1 MLNSSTENR
10 FREKYWLVSLIVLIV
25 VLGMINIYSLWPY
38 LGSVLGAFTLYVLV
52 RGQLLWL
59 TEKKKVGRKLG
70 AALLLIE
77 VTIFF
82 LIPIVV
88 VVLLLINKLQNT
100 TIDISFLIREMDQY
114 LQIIKDKTG
123 FDLLSPSAIGSIPKI
138 TGQILQSLLSGVSSL
153 FINVILLIFVLYFM
167 LVSQKEIEKYM
178 YDLLPFRAENK
189 KIMLHEAKV
198 IINSNAFGIPL
209 LALIQGGFAY
219 LGYLIFG
226 VDEPFLYALFTGFA
240 TIIPIFGTA
249 LVWAPVCIFLFITKD
264 WGNAIGLTLYCLLVI
279 SNVDNVARLI
289 LQKKMG
295 DIHPLITVFGVL
307 VGLYVFGFW
316 GIIFGPLILSLFCLF
331 VDFFKKEYLDRA
343 NPADEV
349 VYAPQIDTTKEE
361 NS

>member
-10 FREKYWLVSLIVLIV
+10 FREKYWLVSLIVLVV

-59 TEKKKVGRKLG
+59 TGKKKIGKKL
-70 AALLLIE
+70 AASMLLLE

-82 LIPIVV
+82 LIPVV
-88 VVLLLINKLQNT
+88 AVVLLLINKLQNT
-100 TIDISFLIREMDQY
+100 AIDLSFLIKEMDDY

-123 FDLLSPSAIGSIPKI
+123 FDLLNASAIGSIPKI
-138 TGQILQSLLSGVSSL
+138 TGQILQLLLSGVSSL

-167 LVSQKEIEKYM
+167 LVSQKEVEKYM
-178 YDLLPFRAENK
+178 YDLLPFRDENK
-189 KIMLHEAKV
+189 KIMLHEARV

-219 LGYLIFG
+219 VGYLIFG
-226 VDEPFLYALFTGFA
+226 VDEPFLYALFTSFA

-249 LVWAPVCIFLFITKD
+249 LVWVPVCIFLFISKD

-331 VDFFKKEYLDRA
+331 VDFFKKEYIDKPNAAGGVDYASEA
-343 NPADEV
+343 NLS
-349 VYAPQIDTTKEE
+349 KEPK
-361 NS
+361 S